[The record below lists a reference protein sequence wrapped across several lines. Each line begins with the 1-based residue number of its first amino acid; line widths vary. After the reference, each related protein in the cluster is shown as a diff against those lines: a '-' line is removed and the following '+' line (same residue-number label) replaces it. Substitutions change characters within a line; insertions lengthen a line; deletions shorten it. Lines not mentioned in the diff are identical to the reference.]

1 MKTTIKL
8 GSIEVKGI
16 KINDIEVTKEHTLS
30 EAIGLIR
37 FGKHF
42 TQELIKELPEM
53 LEDLEIAF
61 NKFNEIDKRVEE
73 QQRKEYVEKL
83 MSNISNLLN
92 K

>member
-16 KINDIEVTKEHTLS
+16 KINDIELS
-30 EAIGLIR
+30 QEYTAQDAINLT
-37 FGKHF
+37 FAGKSF
-42 TQELIKELPEM
+42 VKGLIKELPEM
-53 LEDLEIAF
+53 FEDLEIAF

-73 QQRKEYVEKL
+73 QQRKEYIEEL